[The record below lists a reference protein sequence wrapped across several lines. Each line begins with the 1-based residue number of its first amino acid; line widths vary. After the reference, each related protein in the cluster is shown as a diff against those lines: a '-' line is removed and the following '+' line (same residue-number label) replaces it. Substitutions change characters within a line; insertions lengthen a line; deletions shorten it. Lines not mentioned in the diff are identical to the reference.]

1 MVNTFINL
9 YEATFPIN
17 LVKDLKSIEGLENL
31 GNLEEKIKIN
41 FRIKK
46 ILTNSFIIQGDIK
59 ATFQSECQRCSKV
72 SPVVLAIKSKVHI
85 KDKSKEGL
93 DLKSPYEIHYQNLQ
107 SFNIDIFVREEI
119 YLNFPSIFLCCVTE
133 SYKKD
138 NINHER
144 KVQPLKK
151 IKDLMK

>member
-46 ILTNSFIIQGDIK
+46 IST
-59 ATFQSECQRCSKV
+59 
-72 SPVVLAIKSKVHI
+72 
-85 KDKSKEGL
+85 
-93 DLKSPYEIHYQNLQ
+93 
-107 SFNIDIFVREEI
+107 
-119 YLNFPSIFLCCVTE
+119 NFPAPQKSVSSRFLKT
-133 SYKKD
+133 KGG
-138 NINHER
+138 
-144 KVQPLKK
+144 
-151 IKDLMK
+151 